1 MAGLPKNMT
10 RAEFE
15 ALVNKTFETMQA
27 TGLPQ
32 TREQLSKD
40 MLTRLAQR
48 NGMTTEEAEKALD
61 AATAA
66 AEPEEEPKRAARKK
80 TDLKEATKSM
90 RELTSKGP
98 HFYESAVD
106 TAMFDTMVALNRA
119 AGLNA
124 NLLVTGPSGSGKT
137 EGVGYAAKRAGIPF
151 YKIDCASVTT
161 DDKWVGHKEFSPE
174 KGTVYVLSEFLKAI
188 SATDCEP
195 GLVLLDEVNRLHPTR
210 MNILFP
216 LLDGSR
222 SIWVPELGITIEK
235 HPDTIVM
242 ATANKGVGF
251 TGTHKMD
258 DALEGRFGFRME
270 RDWPPVDQ
278 EVKVLTARTGI
289 AEADAKTLVAIAG
302 ETRKKAKMDDL
313 PFPTSTRDLLNAAAL
328 VAAGM
333 TIAEACD
340 WTFVKFYDEAGG
352 ATAPRIMVRQIVQG
366 KAVGK

>member
-1 MAGLPKNMT
+1 MANTPITSMT

-15 ALVNKTFETMQA
+15 ASVNKTFEATQA
-27 TGLPQ
+27 SGLPQ
-32 TREQLSKD
+32 TREQLAKD
-40 MLTRLAQR
+40 LLARLAQR
-48 NGMTTEEAEKALD
+48 SGMTPEDFEASLD
-61 AATAA
+61 AGA
-66 AEPEEEPKRAARKK
+66 AEPEEEAPARRATKK
-80 TDLKEATKSM
+80 ADQAAAIKSM
-90 RELTSKGP
+90 REITSKGP
-98 HFYESAVD
+98 YFYEAPEDS
-106 TAMFDTMVALNRA
+106 AMFDTMIALNRG

-124 NLLVTGPSGSGKT
+124 NLLVTGPSGSGKS
-137 EGVGYAAKRAGIPF
+137 EGVAHAAKRAGIPF

-174 KGTVYVLSEFLKAI
+174 KGTIYVLSEFLKAV
-188 SATDCEP
+188 SATDCDP

-235 HPDTIVM
+235 HPDTLIM

-270 RDWPPVDQ
+270 RSWPPLAQ
-278 EVKVLTARTGI
+278 ETKILTERTGI
-289 AEADAKTLVAIAG
+289 DERDAKTLVTIAD
-302 ETRKKAKMDDL
+302 ETRKKLKNDDL
-313 PFPTSTRDLLNAAAL
+313 PFPVSTRDLLNAAAL

-333 TIAEACD
+333 TVPQAAG
-340 WTFVKFYDEAGG
+340 WTFIKFYDDTGG
-352 ATAPRIMVRQIVQG
+352 TGSPRVMVSQIVQG
-366 KAVGK
+366 KSAGK